1 MWIAWLKKV
10 LWWVGKEAAEKW
22 WKKALAKFA
31 ARWIPILWRWLMAY
45 GVYSVASEAYEL
57 DQACR
62 WWVDLEWYTPYYY
75 C

>member
-1 MWIAWLKKV
+1 M
-10 LWWVGKEAAEKW
+10 G
-22 WKKALAKFA
+22 
-31 ARWIPILWRWLMAY
+31 Y

-75 C
+75 CGRRSVVVALVAGWLVLRKIKVKSIFRLLSTEK